1 MIEGKDLIHD
11 LKERGTRVTPQ
22 RAIILSAIENISGHF
37 TADELFSEVQ
47 KVSSYISLATI
58 YRTLEMLREMQLV
71 SESHMGTSTTHYAL
85 KTHANH
91 HHAICRTCQATIEL
105 PGDLFLPVES
115 MLDDE
120 YGFAADINHLV
131 IFGVCSYCQK
141 AQKAD
146 EAAQVA
152 EDSGDP
158 ITA

>member
-1 MIEGKDLIHD
+1 MIDGKDLIHD

-22 RAIILSAIENISGHF
+22 RAIILSAIEKISGHF

-91 HHAICRTCQATIEL
+91 HHAICRACQVTIEL
-105 PGDLFLPVES
+105 PEDLFKPVVAK
-115 MLDDE
+115 LDKE
-120 YGFAADINHLV
+120 YDFAADVNHLV
-131 IFGVCSYCQK
+131 IFGLCSYCQNV
-141 AQKAD
+141 D
-146 EAAQVA
+146 ESAEVA
-152 EDSGDP
+152 EGVVEPVSTDR
-158 ITA
+158 